1 MIFNL
6 PNPIP
11 YTVADQ
17 ADLQEFFRRYEV
29 IPQFGTC
36 ERSSIAFLE
45 LLRTLTDLSA
55 TFNATMRDLKN
66 YTFGLNLEIVQGAIP
81 GLSVESVEL
90 EEQKQVEFATWLAG
104 VGIGMRTI
112 TKLSKRIKHHL
123 AVGGNAYLKIKRVRV
138 GGAVRYSMEVPFYT
152 HCAYLRSRDEGEE
165 FLIVSPFIGDDQQLA
180 KYPPLILRATQ
191 MDEPLRWMS
200 TGRGEEQAIL
210 HIKADTDEEESP
222 YYARPDIIHCLPS
235 LYTDYQLDN
244 LNSKIAAAELISKIL
259 LAFQAPDPNT
269 LDSGDDEENE
279 FAAEINGSGKLGR
292 KKGTPFQEAMLQ
304 LKAISTNMASH
315 PSTMGA
321 GAAASFAGIQY
332 PYGDKPPTPITL
344 EVNRDTK
351 HQVFQTETAVRRICT
366 ALGWAAELLG
376 MIPAKATLG
385 GNMLRDILIQKEIS
399 TIAPDQFFFANM
411 WNGVLAEIK
420 EAENAPAEYASY
432 GVKFPRVIGEI
443 LEQVKESGGVIDSS
457 AAQAAQNTEG
467 DQDDEDTM

>member
-11 YTVADQ
+11 TTVADQ

-36 ERSSIAFLE
+36 EKSAIAFLE

-55 TFNATMRDLKN
+55 TFNACMRDLKA
-66 YTFGLNLEIVQGAIP
+66 YTFGLNLEIVAGAIP
-81 GLSVESVEL
+81 GLATERVDLGEA
-90 EEQKQVEFATWLAG
+90 QQVNFATWLAG
-104 VGIGMRTI
+104 LGIGVRTI
-112 TKLSKRIKHHL
+112 TRLSKRMKHHL
-123 AVGGNAYLKIKRVRV
+123 AVSGNAYLMIKRYRV
-138 GGAVRYSMEVPFYT
+138 GSAVRYVLEVPFYS
-152 HCAYLRSRDEGEE
+152 HCAYLRSRDEGEQ
-165 FLIVSPFIGDDQQLA
+165 FLIVSPWIGNDQNLA
-180 KYPPLILRATQ
+180 KYPPMILRATQ
-191 MDEPLRWMS
+191 MDSPLRWMK
-200 TGRGEEQAIL
+200 TGRGEETAIL
-210 HIKADTDEEESP
+210 HVKADTDEEESP
-222 YYARPDIIHCLPS
+222 YYARPDIIHCLPA

-244 LNSKIAAAELISKIL
+244 LNSKIAAAELISKII

-269 LDSGDDEENE
+269 LDSGDDDDDG
-279 FAAEINGSGKLGR
+279 FAEQINGKLGR
-292 KKGTPFQEAMLQ
+292 KKGSPFQEMMLQ
-304 LKAISTNMASH
+304 LKAVATNMASH

-332 PYGDKPPTPITL
+332 PYGDKAPTPIQL

-351 HQVFQTETAVRRICT
+351 HQIFQTETSVRRICAAT
-366 ALGWAAELLG
+366 GWAAELLG

-420 EAENAPAEYASY
+420 MEENAPAEFATY
-432 GVKFPRVIGEI
+432 GIQFPRVIGEI
-443 LEQVKESGGVIDSS
+443 LEQVKEQGGTAITSQ
-457 AAQAAQNTEG
+457 AAQEAQNTEE
-467 DQDDEDTM
+467 DDDEDTM